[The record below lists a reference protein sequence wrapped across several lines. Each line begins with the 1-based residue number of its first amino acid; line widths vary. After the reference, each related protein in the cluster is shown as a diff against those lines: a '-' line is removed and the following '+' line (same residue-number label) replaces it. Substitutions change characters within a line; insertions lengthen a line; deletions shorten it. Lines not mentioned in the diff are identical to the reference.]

1 LFAERVAMGG
11 VASKKLVSQ
20 GRTRIQAD
28 DGGARRTTTERT
40 ED

>member
-1 LFAERVAMGG
+1 MGG

-28 DGGARRTTTERT
+28 DGGAPTD
-40 ED
+40 EDDED